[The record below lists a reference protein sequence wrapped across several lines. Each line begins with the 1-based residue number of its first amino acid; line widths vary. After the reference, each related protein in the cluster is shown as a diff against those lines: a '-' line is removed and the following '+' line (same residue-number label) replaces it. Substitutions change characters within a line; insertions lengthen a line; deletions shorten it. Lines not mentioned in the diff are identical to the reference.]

1 MNKPAL
7 KPQSTTCFGINLVT
21 SRFGG
26 CLCGAV
32 RYAAKGK
39 PLWIAHCHCRSCRRQ
54 SGAPFVTWAG
64 YRPAA
69 CTWLRETPNSF
80 NSSERVIRRFCAA
93 CGTPLTY
100 ESTRWPDELH
110 ILVATLDEPESL
122 TPTAH
127 VFWSEHLSWITMG
140 DKLKKL
146 ETIGVSPESN
156 S

>member
-1 MNKPAL
+1 MNKLAP
-7 KPQSTTCFGINLVT
+7 KPQSTTCCGINQVT
-21 SRFGG
+21 LHVGG

-32 RYAAKGK
+32 RYEAKGK
-39 PLWIAHCHCRSCRRQ
+39 PLWVAHCHCRSCRRQ

-69 CTWLRETPNSF
+69 CTWLSGAPNAF
-80 NSSERVIRRFCAA
+80 NSSEGVTRRFCGA

-100 ESTRWPDELH
+100 ESNRWPNELH

-127 VFWSEHLSWITMG
+127 VFWSEHLSWIATG
-140 DKLKKL
+140 DKLKKF
-146 ETIGVSPESN
+146 ETIGVPPEGN
-156 S
+156 C